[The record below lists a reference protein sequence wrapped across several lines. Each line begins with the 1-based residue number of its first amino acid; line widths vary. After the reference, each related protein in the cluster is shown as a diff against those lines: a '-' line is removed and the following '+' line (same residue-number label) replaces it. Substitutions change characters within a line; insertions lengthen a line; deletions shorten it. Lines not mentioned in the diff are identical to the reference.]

1 MGEHCE
7 YRVDIH
13 DDPFKPSHPIRYRDV
28 GFVSLLEVILIA
40 FAVIVAPVAIFVVH
54 LNGQTRESA
63 KHMKGSDTSL
73 SHNNDNLENSIGT
86 KMEKVGGESP
96 TGFSAVELL

>member
-40 FAVIVAPVAIFVVH
+40 FAVIVAPAAIFVVH

-63 KHMKGSDTSL
+63 KHMKGS
-73 SHNNDNLENSIGT
+73 HNNNNIENGIGT